1 MKRTMGGAA
10 LLAAAVALAPM
21 PVDAQVG
28 PRAQRGMA
36 AQEGGP
42 GVEMILRQRERLEL
56 TEAQVAQLDKIRQEL
71 VAQRTA
77 HQAEMAELRSKVRA
91 GESEPA
97 ALREQ
102 LQARRDSAQQIRAQQ
117 QERVQA
123 ILTDAQKDS
132 LQSWSDR
139 ARGFQMGRRSALRGG
154 ALGWWGPGIGRGMQP
169 GPGMRGRIPRFAPG
183 ARGWGMRRGFGM
195 GRGFGPPGD
204 TIPPGPG
211 TGRDF

>member
-28 PRAQRGMA
+28 PRAQRGMV

-56 TEAQVAQLDKIRQEL
+56 TDAQVAQLDKIRQEL

-91 GESEPA
+91 GELEPA

-102 LQARRDSAQQIRAQQ
+102 LQARRDSAQELRTRQR
-117 QERVQA
+117 ERVEA
-123 ILTDAQKDS
+123 ILTDAQK
-132 LQSWSDR
+132 QKVETWGAM

-154 ALGWWGPGIGRGMQP
+154 QGWGPGMGPGMQP
-169 GPGMRGRIPRFAPG
+169 GAGMRGRMQRMAPG
-183 ARGWGMRRGFGM
+183 FRGWGMRRGPGM
-195 GRGFGPPGD
+195 GRSFGPPGD